1 MCFAHACAAS
11 STRRRCRSPTHP
23 IWRARSTRSPPKTP
37 TSMCTTTRGSPWA
50 SASGWASCSACWP
63 HARRGPSAMSSLVQS
78 VKEVAIGLID
88 QASDR
93 LSLLGL
99 EIAEERERVMAMVL
113 SALAAAFFVALTVV
127 FGAFWIVA
135 AYWDT
140 PYRLRAVR
148 GLTLAPAV

>member
-1 MCFAHACAAS
+1 
-11 STRRRCRSPTHP
+11 
-23 IWRARSTRSPPKTP
+23 
-37 TSMCTTTRGSPWA
+37 
-50 SASGWASCSACWP
+50 
-63 HARRGPSAMSSLVQS
+63 MSSLVQS

-140 PYRLRAVR
+140 PYRLRAIG
-148 GLTLAPAV
+148 GLTLAAAVVSAAVVLLFLRKMRQPTALFSHTLAEFERDRVALDRLE